1 MGRVGSEGAG
11 MRSIIA
17 TLALVAA
24 AGGAQEGT
32 IFRTDVQLVRLLV
45 TVKNANDELIGS
57 LGKKDFTV
65 ADCGVPQEIAVFE
78 RQTAQ
83 TLSVSLMIDIS
94 GSTAKDL
101 RYEVTSIGKFLS
113 AMFHEGNP
121 EDAVA
126 LYSFNYDVTQLT
138 AFTRNQQRL
147 NDRLRT
153 VRPEGGTSMYDAIH
167 LVARG
172 LEPREGRHV
181 MVIVTDGGDTTSAL
195 KYKDAFEGAQRAD
208 AVIFGI
214 VVIPITN
221 DAGRNL
227 GGERALEQL
236 AHDTGGRV
244 FRPDAEHLDTA
255 FTDLL
260 QAIRTQYLIGYY
272 PRKLPRDA
280 PRFHPVKVEVQDK
293 SLRVSTR
300 SGYYEDAKH

>member
-1 MGRVGSEGAG
+1 
-11 MRSIIA
+11 MRGIIA
-17 TLALVAA
+17 TLALAAA

-32 IFRTDVQLVRLLV
+32 IFRENVQLVRLLV

-83 TLSVSLMIDIS
+83 TLSVGLMIDIS

-101 RYEVTSIGKFLS
+101 RYEVTSIGKFLN
-113 AMFHEGNP
+113 ALFREGNP
-121 EDAVA
+121 DDAVA
-126 LYSFNYDVTQLT
+126 LYSFNDEVRQLT
-138 AFTRNQQRL
+138 RFTRSQQRL
-147 NDRLRT
+147 NNELRT
-153 VRPEGGTSMYDAIH
+153 VKPGAGTSLYDAVH
-167 LVARG
+167 LVGRE
-172 LEPREGRHV
+172 LQPREGRRV
-181 MVIVTDGGDTTSAL
+181 MVIVTDGGSTTSIL
-195 KYKDAFEGAQRAD
+195 QYKDAFEGAQRAD

-214 VVIPITN
+214 LVVPITN

-227 GGERALEQL
+227 GGEHALETL

-244 FRPDAEHLDTA
+244 FRPDVEHLDTA
-255 FTDLL
+255 FADLL

-272 PRKLPRDA
+272 PRKLPRDP
-280 PRFHPVKVEVQDK
+280 PRFHPVKVEVQDR